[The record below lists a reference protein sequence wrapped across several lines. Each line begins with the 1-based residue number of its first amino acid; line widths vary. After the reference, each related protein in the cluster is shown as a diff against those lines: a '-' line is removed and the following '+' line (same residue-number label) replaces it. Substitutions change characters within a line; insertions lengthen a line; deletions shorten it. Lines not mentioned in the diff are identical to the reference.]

1 MKHINTLT
9 DLNVIIADCKKGSR
23 LAQRTLYE
31 HYSPGI
37 FALIKRYMNSDV
49 GKSEDV
55 LSETFLKVFR
65 DLKDYAFKGS
75 FDGWIKK
82 IAVNTITDHFRGK
95 QFHYEDVETQQVLIK
110 ETAVDILSYKELL
123 SILQSLPDM
132 PRIVFNLHVMENY
145 SHKEIAEMLNISEGY
160 SRYTLNQA
168 RTKLKQKLETLI

>member
-23 LAQRTLYE
+23 IAQRTLYE

-37 FALIKRYMNSDV
+37 FALIKRYMNGDV
-49 GKSEDV
+49 SKSEDV

-95 QFHYEDVETQQVLIK
+95 QFHYEDVETQKVLIK
-110 ETAVDILSYKELL
+110 ETAVDMLSYKELL
-123 SILQSLPDM
+123 AILQSLPDM

-145 SHKEIAEMLNISEGY
+145 SHKEIAEILNISEGY

-168 RTKLKQKLETLI
+168 RTKLKQKLQTLI